1 MDDLFS
7 FRGSIF
13 SKLHEINLANSTND
27 IYEAEVFSYLN
38 SIQSSDDFTKLQKF
52 SNKLT
57 KLNGIYNNKILFE
70 SF

>member
-13 SKLHEINLANSTND
+13 DKLHELNLRNSEND
-27 IYEAEVFSYLN
+27 IYEAEVFSYLT
-38 SIQSSDDFTKLQKF
+38 SITSHDDFNKLKIF

-57 KLNGIYNNKILFE
+57 KLNGI
-70 SF
+70 